1 MLSHSRNRKSFYKD
15 GMVPVQATAAV
26 KKNKC
31 KSVSR
36 QVGLEKKINAWI
48 WNFGDEAVSFIII
61 TKNYKCI
68 AYYYYYY

>member
-36 QVGLEKKINAWI
+36 QVGWKRKSMLG
-48 WNFGDEAVSFIII
+48 FGILVMRL
-61 TKNYKCI
+61 
-68 AYYYYYY
+68 

>member
-1 MLSHSRNRKSFYKD
+1 
-15 GMVPVQATAAV
+15 VQATAAV